1 MADCSQGTGSDYSAI
16 VLRESTEFKG
26 VVESEKQ
33 YTVVYIRNLEIIK
46 ALLTRTHIYTVNK
59 LSFSDLNP
67 DE

>member
-16 VLRESTEFKG
+16 VLRESTEFK

-33 YTVVYIRNLEIIK
+33 YTVIYIRNLEIIK

-59 LSFSDLNP
+59 LSFSVLNP